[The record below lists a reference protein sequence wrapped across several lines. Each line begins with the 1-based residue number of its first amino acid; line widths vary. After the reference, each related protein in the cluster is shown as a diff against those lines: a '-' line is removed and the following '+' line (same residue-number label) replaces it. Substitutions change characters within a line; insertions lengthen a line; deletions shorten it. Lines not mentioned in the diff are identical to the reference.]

1 MLVHNIGSKNAC
13 CKTCLLE
20 GSVLIRGVEPNLL
33 CCRIGAK
40 IHCSVLIS
48 AEGYS

>member
-1 MLVHNIGSKNAC
+1 MLVHNVASKNAC

-20 GSVLIRGVEPNLL
+20 CSVLTHGVEPNLL
-33 CCRIGAK
+33 CGRIGTR
-40 IHCSVLIS
+40 ILCSAVIS